1 MSRKPGALRERLLAG
16 VTPPGARLEAYRSEV
31 RAMIEQKERR
41 LARQRFVSSAMWLFL
56 VALCTVFLLLAGSS
70 SGDTRLW
77 WGIQACFW
85 FLFGSVF
92 LLRYFLDRNRLEFLK
107 EIKGVELR
115 IAEMAEKLEQRT

>member
-1 MSRKPGALRERLLAG
+1 
-16 VTPPGARLEAYRSEV
+16 
-31 RAMIEQKERR
+31 MIEQKEQR

-56 VALCTVFLLLAGSS
+56 VVLCTVFLFLAGSS
-70 SGDTRLW
+70 SGEERLW

-115 IAEMAEKLEQRT
+115 IAEMAEKIEQRG

>member
-1 MSRKPGALRERLLAG
+1 MSRKSGALRERLLAG

-31 RAMIEQKERR
+31 RAMITQKERR
-41 LARQRFVSSAMWLFL
+41 LARQRYVSSVMWLFL
-56 VALCTVFLLLAGSS
+56 VALCTVFLFLAGSHT
-70 SGDTRLW
+70 GEERLW

-115 IAEMAEKLEQRT
+115 IAEMAEKLDQRT